1 MYQSLFIITFFI
13 IFATYF
19 IQNKAGLHYF
29 MEKDQYFELFF
40 ASLLLVLFFGYFQ
53 MLMSGNSS
61 YLPASL
67 LIATFFL
74 IWYFFTKTIVNTI
87 HRDQNLVLHTT

>member
-19 IQNKAGLHYF
+19 IQNKAGFHYF

-40 ASLLLVLFFGYFQ
+40 GYFQ
-53 MLMSGNSS
+53 FLMSGNYS
-61 YLPASL
+61 YLPYSL

-74 IWYFFTKTIVNTI
+74 GWYFFTKTIVNTI